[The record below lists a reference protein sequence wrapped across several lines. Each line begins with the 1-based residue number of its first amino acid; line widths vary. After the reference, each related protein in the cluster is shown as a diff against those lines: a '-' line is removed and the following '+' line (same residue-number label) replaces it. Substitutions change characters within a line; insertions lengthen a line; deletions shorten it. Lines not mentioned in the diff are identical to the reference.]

1 MAFAASGWLMAV
13 LLAASERPHA
23 QDAAPR
29 PVTPRGDLPPDER
42 AVVELFDRAAPSVVH
57 ISTTSVMVDFFT
69 LDEREVAE
77 GTGSGVVWDDRGHVV
92 TNFHV
97 IQNAANAYV
106 TLSNGSQYRARL
118 VGVAPDYDLAVLRI
132 DAPAESLRPIPIGRS
147 ADLRVGQRVYAL
159 GNPFGLDHT
168 FTSGIVSAIGREM
181 QSVGGRRLRDVIQTD
196 AAINPGNS
204 GGALLDS
211 AGRLVGVTTAI
222 YSPTGAYAG
231 VGFAIP
237 VDTVNRVVPQL
248 IAYGRLRRPVLGITY
263 LSDEAARRIGL
274 EGVVVREVLEGGPA
288 ERAGIV
294 GLRRRGVRTIVGDVI
309 VAIDDEAVRN
319 VSDLL
324 EILERHQPGDEV
336 AVTLE
341 RDGRRRS
348 VRIRLAA
355 P

>member
-1 MAFAASGWLMAV
+1 
-13 LLAASERPHA
+13 
-23 QDAAPR
+23 
-29 PVTPRGDLPPDER
+29 
-42 AVVELFDRAAPSVVH
+42 
-57 ISTTSVMVDFFT
+57 
-69 LDEREVAE
+69 
-77 GTGSGVVWDDRGHVV
+77 V

-263 LSDEAARRIGL
+263 LPDEAARRIGL

-309 VAIDDEAVRN
+309 VAIDDEPVRN

-324 EILERHQPGDEV
+324 EILERHRPGDEV

-348 VRIRLAA
+348 VQVRLAA